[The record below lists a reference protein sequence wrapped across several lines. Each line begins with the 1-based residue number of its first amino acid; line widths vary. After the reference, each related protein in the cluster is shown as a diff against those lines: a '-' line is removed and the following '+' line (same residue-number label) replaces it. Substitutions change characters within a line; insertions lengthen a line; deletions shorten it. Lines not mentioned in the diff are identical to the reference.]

1 MTRKRLLLLLP
12 TTTYRADAFVD
23 AALALDVDLTVA
35 SEQDSSLREANPSGL
50 LTVDLARPAVAA
62 AQVADFAA
70 RYPVSAVVGVD
81 DDTAIVAASA
91 SQLLGLPYNS
101 TSSVEAA
108 RDKYRQRVLM
118 REAGVPGPQFSLHSL
133 DESPDSVAARAP
145 YPCVLKPLV
154 LSASRG
160 VMRANDESEF
170 LTALA
175 RLARILD
182 DPSLCAHGESARQYL
197 VEAFVPGPEF
207 AVEGLVVDGRLHVLA
222 IFDKPDP
229 LDGPFFEETIYV
241 TPSRAAPE
249 VQQALREATSRA
261 AAAMGLSNGPLHAE
275 LRHNAGGPRMIEL
288 AARPI
293 GGKCGRVLRFGPD
306 GSSLEKLL
314 LRHAL
319 GELGDVPPLVPGASG
334 VMMIP
339 TPRAGRLVQ
348 VRGTDAARGVEGVD
362 DLVITAHR
370 GQDLVPLPEGSR
382 YLGFIF
388 ARGQTPERVESS
400 IRAAYARLEIVV
412 E

>member
-1 MTRKRLLLLLP
+1 VTRKRLLLLLP

-23 AALALDVDLTVA
+23 AALALDIDLTVA
-35 SEQDSSLREANPSGL
+35 SEVDSSLRAANPSGL
-50 LTVDLARPAVAA
+50 LTVDLARPTVAA
-62 AQVADFAA
+62 AQVAEFAD

-81 DDTAIVAASA
+81 DDTAVVAAVTSH
-91 SQLLGLPYNS
+91 LLGLPYNS
-101 TSSVEAA
+101 TASVEAA

-118 REAGVPGPQFSLHSL
+118 RDAGVPVPQFSLHSL
-133 DESPDSVAARAP
+133 DESPDRVAARVS

-170 LTALA
+170 RDSLA

-197 VEAFVPGPEF
+197 VEAFVNGPEF
-207 AVEGLVVDGRLHVLA
+207 AVEGLVIDGRLHVLA

-249 VQQALREATSRA
+249 QQQALREATA
-261 AAAMGLSNGPLHAE
+261 AAAAAIGLSHGPLHAE
-275 LRHNAGGPRMIEL
+275 LRHNAGGPWIIEL

-319 GELGDVPPLVPGASG
+319 GELGEVPLLAPGASG

-339 TPRAGRLVQ
+339 TPQAGKLVK
-348 VRGTDAARGVEGVD
+348 VGGTDDARSVEGVD
-362 DLVITAHR
+362 DVVITAHR
-370 GQDLVPLPEGSR
+370 GQELVPLPEGSR

-388 ARGQTPERVESS
+388 ARAEAPERVESA
-400 IRAAYARLEIVV
+400 IRAAYSRLEIVL

>member
-1 MTRKRLLLLLP
+1 
-12 TTTYRADAFVD
+12 
-23 AALALDVDLTVA
+23 
-35 SEQDSSLREANPSGL
+35 
-50 LTVDLARPAVAA
+50 
-62 AQVADFAA
+62 
-70 RYPVSAVVGVD
+70 
-81 DDTAIVAASA
+81 
-91 SQLLGLPYNS
+91 
-101 TSSVEAA
+101 
-108 RDKYRQRVLM
+108 
-118 REAGVPGPQFSLHSL
+118 
-133 DESPDSVAARAP
+133 
-145 YPCVLKPLV
+145 
-154 LSASRG
+154 
-160 VMRANDESEF
+160 
-170 LTALA
+170 
-175 RLARILD
+175 
-182 DPSLCAHGESARQYL
+182 
-197 VEAFVPGPEF
+197 
-207 AVEGLVVDGRLHVLA
+207 
-222 IFDKPDP
+222 
-229 LDGPFFEETIYV
+229 
-241 TPSRAAPE
+241 
-249 VQQALREATSRA
+249 
-261 AAAMGLSNGPLHAE
+261 MGLSNGPLHAE

-348 VRGTDAARGVEGVD
+348 VRGTDAARSVEGVD

-370 GQDLVPLPEGSR
+370 GQELMPLPEGSR